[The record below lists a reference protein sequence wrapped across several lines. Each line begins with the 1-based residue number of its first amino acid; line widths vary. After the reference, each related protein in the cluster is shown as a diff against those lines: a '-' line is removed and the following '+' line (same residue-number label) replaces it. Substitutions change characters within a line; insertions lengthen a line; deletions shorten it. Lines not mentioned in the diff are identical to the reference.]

1 MEESSNH
8 RLTPRAEYSSRFI
21 NLLGYFMLALSLFKL
36 YLGLG
41 QTIHAPLSKWLTA
54 ARETAP
60 DLLAAF
66 FCFKFAMQNRNWA
79 SENSAPSLLR
89 KDARELAFLAWLLGA
104 ALLPWPYGPFVSAL
118 FCAPIYAWSARK
130 IRSRER
136 VIETDHLIEVIKQKY

>member
-1 MEESSNH
+1 MEDSSNR
-8 RLTPRAEYSSRFI
+8 RLSPRPEYFPRLI
-21 NLLGYFMLALSLFKL
+21 KPLGYFFLALTIFKL
-36 YLGLG
+36 YVGLGL
-41 QTIHAPLSKWLTA
+41 TIHAPLSKWLAA

-66 FCFKFAMQNRNWA
+66 FCFKFATQNRNWA

-89 KDARELAFLAWLLGA
+89 KDARELGVLAWLLGA

-118 FCAPIYAWSARK
+118 FCAPIYAWSARE

-136 VIETDHLIEVIKQKY
+136 VMETDHQIEVIKQKN